1 MNGLFDDAARL
12 RTAATWVMGRGMAM
26 ALQSA
31 WTEWERTLQTGDL
44 VFFHG
49 IFLESEEIEII
60 SRSEWSH
67 VGMVVRLPGFD
78 EALLWEST
86 TTETLEDVEQH
97 RIKTG
102 PMLVRLRERIA
113 TDEADRYDSRY
124 AFRQLQGDRPAD
136 TLDKFQAFV
145 EEVHDASFPSL
156 TKMAEELLAGSW
168 DCQADEKTFFCSE
181 LVAETYMRLGWME
194 RGHPSNYYTPKLL
207 AKSQDLPLA
216 AGLVLARE
224 LRYLKDAE
232 IPTVQP

>member
-1 MNGLFDDAARL
+1 M
-12 RTAATWVMGRGMAM
+12 T
-26 ALQSA
+26 LQSA

-49 IFLESEEIEII
+49 IFRESVEIEII

-86 TTETLEDVEQH
+86 TTATLEDVEEH

-113 TDEADRYDSRY
+113 TDEAGRYDSRY
-124 AFRQLQGDRPAD
+124 AFRQLIGERQAD

-156 TKMAEELLAGSW
+156 KRMAEELLAGRW

-181 LVAETYMRLGWME
+181 LVAETYMRLGWMK
-194 RGHPSNYYTPKLL
+194 RAHPSNAYSPKLL
-207 AKSQDLPLA
+207 AVSHELPLA
-216 AGLVLARE
+216 PGMELARE
-224 LRYLKDAE
+224 LRYLKDVE
-232 IPTVQP
+232 IPTSQA